1 MGQLTLTPQ
10 TELQAVN
17 AMLRAIGESPVNTIS
32 GTTTTDVAIAIQ
44 TLTSINRRVQSKG
57 WHFNTDYNVVL
68 DIDNSGNIPLGTT
81 IASVY
86 SPSNDVAMRNQ
97 KLYDRVNRTF
107 TFTRSIQD
115 AVTITIL
122 EFENLP
128 EVAREY
134 ITQIAK
140 KEYQQEIIG
149 QFTANQE
156 NTQSEMDAWS
166 NLIDDE
172 AARSGVNMATGT
184 GQMFNAVRRN
194 RLRV

>member
-1 MGQLTLTPQ
+1 MGELTLTPQ
-10 TELQAVN
+10 TEKEAVN
-17 AMLRAIGESPVNTIS
+17 AMLRAIGEAPVNTIS
-32 GTTTTDVAIAIQ
+32 GTVTTDVAIAIQ
-44 TLTSINRRVQSKG
+44 TLSSINRRVQSKG

-68 DIDNSGNIPLGTT
+68 DVDNDGNIPLGIT

-86 SPSNDVAMRNQ
+86 SPSNDVALRDQ

-107 TFTRSIQD
+107 IFTNSIQD

-134 ITQIAK
+134 ITQVAK

-149 QFTANQE
+149 QVSANQE

-172 AARSGVNMATGT
+172 SARSGINMANGT
-184 GQMFNAVRRN
+184 AQMFNMVRRN
-194 RLRV
+194 RLRF

>member
-10 TELQAVN
+10 SELDVVN
-17 AMLRAIGESPVNTIS
+17 AMLRAIGESPINTLS
-32 GTTTTDVAIAIQ
+32 GTVTTDVAIAIQ
-44 TLTSINRRVQSKG
+44 TFESVNRRVQSKG

-68 DIDNSGNIPLGTT
+68 DVDNDGNIPLGTT

-107 TFTRSIQD
+107 VFTNSIQD

-134 ITQIAK
+134 IAQVCK

-149 QFTANQE
+149 QFSANAE
-156 NTQSEMDAWS
+156 NQQSEMDAWA

-172 AARSGVNMATGT
+172 SARSGTNMATGT
-184 GQMFNAVRRN
+184 GQMFNAIGRN
-194 RLRV
+194 RLRH